1 MTYTIKYKYIKDF
14 ISGLGYEWYKL
25 DFEWVRITHNRLR
38 IEWVRE
44 IQNGCAH
51 ELRLNRM

>member
-25 DFEWVRITHNRLR
+25 DFEWVRI
-38 IEWVRE
+38 
-44 IQNGCAH
+44 
-51 ELRLNRM
+51 